1 MKDDKINVVNAWLKK
16 AENDLRTAEYIMTM
30 DDPPY
35 DTVCFHA
42 QQCAEKYIKGFLT
55 FHEIDFP
62 KTHSIEDL
70 VLLCEDIA
78 PSLESE
84 IGDVEVLSIYAV
96 ETRYPSE
103 IYYEIPEEK
112 AREAI
117 EFAKR
122 IKSVVL
128 KYLEGKIISVR

>member
-1 MKDDKINVVNAWLKK
+1 MKSDKINAVNAWLKK
-16 AENDLRTAEYIMTM
+16 AENDLRTAEYTMTM

-35 DTVCFHA
+35 DIVCFHA
-42 QQCAEKYIKGFLT
+42 QQCAEKYIKGFLI

-70 VLLCEDIA
+70 VLLCKDIT

-103 IYYEIPEEK
+103 MYYEIPEEK
-112 AREAI
+112 ASEAI
-117 EFAKR
+117 EFAKKV
-122 IKSVVL
+122 KSVVL
-128 KYLEGKIISVR
+128 KYLEGKI

>member
-1 MKDDKINVVNAWLKK
+1 MKSDKLNAVNAWLKK
-16 AENDLRTAEYIMTM
+16 AENDLRTAEYVMTM

-55 FHEIDFP
+55 FYEIDFP

-70 VLLCEDIA
+70 VLLCKDIA
-78 PSLESE
+78 PFLESE

-103 IYYEIPEEK
+103 IYYEIPVEK
-112 AREAI
+112 ANEAI
-117 EFAKR
+117 EFAKKV
-122 IKSVVL
+122 KSVVL
-128 KYLEGKIISVR
+128 KYLEGKM

>member
-1 MKDDKINVVNAWLKK
+1 MKSDKINAVNAWFKK
-16 AENDLRTAEYIMTM
+16 AENDLRTAEHTMTM
-30 DDPPY
+30 NDPPY

-70 VLLCEDIA
+70 VLSCKDIV

-84 IGDVEVLSIYAV
+84 IGDVWLICKRGIYPFP
-96 ETRYPSE
+96 TFT
-103 IYYEIPEEK
+103 IG
-112 AREAI
+112 
-117 EFAKR
+117 
-122 IKSVVL
+122 L
-128 KYLEGKIISVR
+128 LG

>member
-84 IGDVEVLSIYAV
+84 LGDVEVLSSYAMRQDILLKF
-96 ETRYPSE
+96 TMKFPKKRH
-103 IYYEIPEEK
+103 
-112 AREAI
+112 ARQLNLRKELNLL
-117 EFAKR
+117 F
-122 IKSVVL
+122 
-128 KYLEGKIISVR
+128 

>member
-1 MKDDKINVVNAWLKK
+1 MKDDKINAVNAWFKK
-16 AENDLRTAEYIMTM
+16 AENDLRTSEYIITM

-70 VLLCEDIA
+70 VLLCKNIA

-103 IYYEIPEEK
+103 IYFEIPEEK
-112 AREAI
+112 THEAI
-117 EFAKR
+117 EIAKKV
-122 IKSVVL
+122 KSVVL
-128 KYLEGKIISVR
+128 KYLEGKI

>member
-1 MKDDKINVVNAWLKK
+1 MKGNNDKINAVNAWLKK
-16 AENDLRTAEYIMTM
+16 AENDLRTSEFIMTM

-42 QQCAEKYIKGFLT
+42 QQCAEKHIKGFLT

-70 VLLCEDIA
+70 VLLCKDIA

-84 IGDVEVLSIYAV
+84 IGNIEVLSIYAV

-112 AREAI
+112 AHEAI
-117 EFAKR
+117 EFAKKV
-122 IKSVVL
+122 KSVVL
-128 KYLEGKIISVR
+128 KYLEGKI

>member
-1 MKDDKINVVNAWLKK
+1 MKGNNDKINAVNAWLKK
-16 AENDLRTAEYIMTM
+16 AENDLRTSEFIMTM

-42 QQCAEKYIKGFLT
+42 QQCAEKHIKGFLT

-70 VLLCEDIA
+70 VLLCKDIA

-84 IGDVEVLSIYAV
+84 IGNIEVLSIYAV

-112 AREAI
+112 AHEAI
-117 EFAKR
+117 DLAKKV
-122 IKSVVL
+122 KSVVL
-128 KYLEGKIISVR
+128 KYLEGKI

>member
-1 MKDDKINVVNAWLKK
+1 MKGDKINAVNAWFRK
-16 AENDLRTAEYIMTM
+16 ADNDLRTAEYTMTM
-30 DDPPY
+30 DNPPY

-42 QQCAEKYIKGFLT
+42 QQCAEKYIKGFLA

-62 KTHSIEDL
+62 KTHSIEDI
-70 VLLCEDIA
+70 VLLCKDVA

-96 ETRYPSE
+96 ETRYPAE
-103 IYYEIPEEK
+103 MYYEIPEEK

-117 EFAKR
+117 DLAKKV
-122 IKSVVL
+122 KSVVL
-128 KYLEGKIISVR
+128 KYLEGKI

>member
-1 MKDDKINVVNAWLKK
+1 MKSDKIKIVNAWLKK
-16 AENDLRTAEYIMTM
+16 AENDLKTAEYIMTM
-30 DDPPY
+30 DETPY

-42 QQCAEKYIKGFLT
+42 QQCAEKHIKGFLT

-70 VLLCEDIA
+70 ILLCKDIA

-103 IYYEIPEEK
+103 VYYEIPEEK
-112 AREAI
+112 AIEAI
-117 EFAKR
+117 GFAKKIR
-122 IKSVVL
+122 SVVL
-128 KYLEGKIISVR
+128 KYFEDKI

>member
-1 MKDDKINVVNAWLKK
+1 MRSDKINTVKAWFKK
-16 AENDLRTAEYIMTM
+16 AENDIRTAEYTMTM
-30 DDPPY
+30 DNPPY

-42 QQCAEKYIKGFLT
+42 QQCAEKYIKGFLI

-103 IYYEIPEEK
+103 MYYEMPKEK
-112 AREAI
+112 AYEAI
-117 EFAKR
+117 ELAKK
-122 IKSVVL
+122 IKTVVL
-128 KYLEGKIISVR
+128 NHLEGKEGF

>member
-1 MKDDKINVVNAWLKK
+1 MNGDKINAVNGWFKK
-16 AENDLRTAEYIMTM
+16 AENDLRTAEYTMTM
-30 DDPPY
+30 DAPPY

-42 QQCAEKYIKGFLT
+42 QQCAEKYMKGFLT

-70 VLLCEDIA
+70 VLLSKDTS

-96 ETRYPSE
+96 EARYPSE
-103 IYYEIPEEK
+103 MYYEIPEEK
-112 AREAI
+112 AYEAI
-117 EFAKR
+117 EFAKKV
-122 IKSVVL
+122 KSVVL
-128 KYLEGKIISVR
+128 KYLEGKM

>member
-1 MKDDKINVVNAWLKK
+1 MKSDKINAVNAWLKK

-70 VLLCEDIA
+70 VLLCEDIV

-103 IYYEIPEEK
+103 MDYEIPKEK
-112 AREAI
+112 ASEAI
-117 EFAKR
+117 EFAKKVKSI
-122 IKSVVL
+122 IKKHV
-128 KYLEGKIISVR
+128 EGKI